1 MGEALDFVSV
11 SPSLMADDADILTFQ
26 IGVTDLQALAA
37 SQGHRYEVS
46 PDGKEEFV
54 VRDDG
59 TIIIRAFRVAV
70 NMRGPKRKQPT
81 VWMRA
86 LRFHTYM
93 GKVQDTGDIYLAH
106 DDQVENILALK
117 FAVLDNPPPRATR

>member
-1 MGEALDFVSV
+1 MGEALVMASV
-11 SPSLMADDADILTFQ
+11 SPQLMADDAEVLSFQ

-37 SQGHRYEVS
+37 TQGYRYELS
-46 PDGKEEFV
+46 PDGKEEYV
-54 VRDDG
+54 IREDG

-70 NMRGPKRKQPT
+70 NMRGAKRKQPT

-86 LRFHTYM
+86 LRYHTYM
-93 GKVQDTGDIYLAH
+93 GKPQDAGDIYLAH

-117 FAVLDNPPPRATR
+117 FAVLDNPPPRARR